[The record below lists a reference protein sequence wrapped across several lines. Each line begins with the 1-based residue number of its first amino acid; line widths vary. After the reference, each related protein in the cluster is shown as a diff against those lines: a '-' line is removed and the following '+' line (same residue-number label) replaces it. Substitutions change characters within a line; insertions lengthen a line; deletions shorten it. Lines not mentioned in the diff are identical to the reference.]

1 MSAKLP
7 ELFGLAVRQQ
17 RERLGWSQERLAE
30 SADLNRSY
38 VGELERGQAVPS
50 LITLDMLA
58 RALGQ
63 SPSNLLAQTERLS
76 QQRLIS
82 GLRLTAI
89 AC

>member
-1 MSAKLP
+1 MSAQLP
-7 ELFGLAVRQQ
+7 KLFGLTVRQQ
-17 RERLGWSQERLAE
+17 RELLGWSQERLAE

-50 LITLDMLA
+50 LITLDKLA
-58 RALGQ
+58 RALGL
-63 SPSNLLAQTERLS
+63 SPSRLLAQTERLS

>member
-1 MSAKLP
+1 MSEQLP
-7 ELFGLAVRQQ
+7 ELFGLTVRQQ

-50 LITLDMLA
+50 LITLDKLA

-63 SPSNLLAQTERLS
+63 SPSKLLAQTESLS

>member
-1 MSAKLP
+1 MSARLP

-50 LITLDMLA
+50 LITLDKLA

-76 QQRLIS
+76 QQRLIN
-82 GLRLTAI
+82 GLRLTPI

>member
-50 LITLDMLA
+50 LITLDKLA

-89 AC
+89 AW

>member
-1 MSAKLP
+1 MSTQLP
-7 ELFGLAVRQQ
+7 QLFGLAVRQQ

-50 LITLDMLA
+50 LITLDKLA
-58 RALGQ
+58 RALGL

-82 GLRLTAI
+82 GLSLAAI